1 MRWLS
6 SKDLSHQTGESRPN
20 WVSVHGRSDVF
31 DHGAVDFVRHVFQAV
46 HHPLQV
52 IQDFRRDPEMQRAF
66 RSPFLEKAASGGI
79 IQVVC
84 LALDVAMLPG
94 CSFSKGA
101 VFDLSG
107 GRAA

>member
-1 MRWLS
+1 MSHWLS
-6 SKDLSHQTGESRPN
+6 
-20 WVSVHGRSDVF
+20 DVL
-31 DHGAVDFVRHVFQAV
+31 DYGAVEFVRHVLQAV
-46 HHPLQV
+46 HHTLQV
-52 IQDFRRDPEMQRAF
+52 VQDFRRDPEMQRAF

-84 LALDVAMLPG
+84 LALDVATLPG

-107 GRAA
+107 GRAG